1 MGLPGLLNRRPHGA
15 LAGLAGLVGLAA
27 LLGGCLPW
35 RQRLPVMLYVA
46 VSVQDAN
53 NLSSENAALFRQR
66 FKLLIRDFRRLNPNV
81 LVQLS
86 LYPEGQL
93 RRHLQIR
100 DRAGLGPDLVFT
112 GGDSA
117 TSLLEAG
124 LVDPMPETPELR
136 QNSSPE
142 LLNRVRNRRGQVAG
156 QPLILFPQL
165 ACYDKRQLQ
174 TPPTSL
180 RGLLE
185 TSAAGVPVGLAME
198 TRQLVW
204 TAGAFGAIPG
214 LTAAALGRQ
223 PTPLERAQI
232 RSWFAWLQQASDQQR
247 VSFMPTQTDLRQSL
261 SRGSL
266 AWVSCSSGD
275 LDLLRRKLGPHLGV
289 SPLPNGTAHGSSPV
303 NRLRVLALGRNSSAA
318 QRAMSLDLIRFSVGP
333 LVQRGFTL
341 DTLSFLPANP
351 HVSIPV
357 QSSSVLAAMVQASQQ
372 ARGAEQLLAD
382 VHQDDTRLREVE
394 TEVMVPVLFGLL
406 EPDLATERLIAILR
420 RPR

>member
-1 MGLPGLLNRRPHGA
+1 
-15 LAGLAGLVGLAA
+15 
-27 LLGGCLPW
+27 
-35 RQRLPVMLYVA
+35 MLYVA
-46 VSVQDAN
+46 VGVQDEN

-66 FKLLIRDFRRLNPNV
+66 FSLLIRDFRRLHPNV

-117 TSLLEAG
+117 NSLLEAG

-174 TPPTSL
+174 APPTSL
-180 RGLLE
+180 SGLLE

-223 PTPLERAQI
+223 PTPLEQA
-232 RSWFAWLQQASDQQR
+232 ASDQQR
-247 VSFMPTQTDLRQSL
+247 VTFMPSQTDLRHSL
-261 SRGSL
+261 GRGSL
-266 AWVSCSSGD
+266 AWVSCSSGE

-289 SPLPNGTAHGSSPV
+289 SPLPNGTAHASSPV
-303 NRLRVLALGRNSSAA
+303 SRLRVLALGRNSSAA
-318 QRAMSLDLIRFSVGP
+318 QRALSLDLIRFSVGP

-357 QSSSVLAAMVQASQQ
+357 QSSSVLAAMVQARQQ

-382 VHQDDTRLREVE
+382 VHQDDMRLREVE
-394 TEVMVPVLFGLL
+394 TEVMTPVLFGLL

-420 RPR
+420 RPK